1 MITDEKIL
9 ELASS
14 YLRELYSGDVGDVV
28 WQPLQE
34 DALLNFA
41 QRVAEIEYER
51 GFDDGWES
59 RADAERAKDRDT
71 LTVSQPTK
79 PAPIEQSINRV
90 KR

>member
-1 MITDEKIL
+1 MTKEQIL

-41 QRVAEIEYER
+41 RAIYQSGRYD
-51 GFDDGWES
+51 GFDSGY
-59 RADAERAKDRDT
+59 DAAFYEHGGY
-71 LTVSQPTK
+71 
-79 PAPIEQSINRV
+79 
-90 KR
+90 